1 MRWRLDL
8 FLVWLSVSASVLLAS
23 ACARHDY
30 LVQEVYE
37 QVRYSNQVDLLFI
50 FDNSQSM
57 GDEQAALVSNT
68 AAFVQSLSAAALQDR
83 ASPKRTLSDAV
94 RNYLF
99 FLDNFDRFVEPQL
112 GVTSTQV
119 NLTAQ
124 TLPAPG
130 EDGRLFLPYPD
141 EPQKPPYLTLD
152 DPDLIARFED
162 TLSAIGLSP
171 TGGVEQGLE
180 ALRRAICLASE
191 TPETLG
197 AADSTVSC
205 DDLLPDEQGLNQGFL
220 RDDVALVAV
229 IISDEGD
236 SSAAPVADYLD
247 FLERT
252 GRPVSIAAI
261 TPTLGTETEPACN
274 PETAPADTIE
284 RYREAAEGTGGLH
297 IPVCADFGQT
307 LADIRVLI
315 NRLLARFRLR
325 EIPDEDSLLVFVE
338 GREIPRD
345 STEGWSFNPGDNS
358 IEFHGGAVPDY
369 GMRIEV
375 YYRAVAAVDPRPLPF

>member
-1 MRWRLDL
+1 MQQRTSHFLPL
-8 FLVWLSVSASVLLAS
+8 FCVLAS
-23 ACARHDY
+23 CLACARHDY
-30 LVQEVYE
+30 LVQDVYE

-57 GDEQAALVSNT
+57 ADEQAALVANT
-68 AAFVQSLSAAALQDR
+68 ATFVQSLSAAALQDR
-83 ASPKRTLSDAV
+83 LSPKQSLTDAV

-112 GVTSTQV
+112 AVTSTQV

-124 TLPAPG
+124 TEPAPG
-130 EDGRLFLPYPD
+130 EDGRFFQPYPD
-141 EPQKPPYLTLD
+141 DPSRPSYLTLD
-152 DPDLIARFED
+152 DPDVIERFAD

-180 ALRRAICLASE
+180 ALRRAICLASD

-197 AADSTVSC
+197 AADSSVSC
-205 DDLLPDEQGLNQGFL
+205 DDLLPEEYGLNQGFL

-236 SSAAPVADYLD
+236 SSAAPVDDYLA
-247 FLERT
+247 FFERT
-252 GRPVSIAAI
+252 GRPISIAAI
-261 TPTLGTETEPACN
+261 APTLGSEQEAPCN
-274 PETAPADTIE
+274 PETAPAESIQ
-284 RYREAAEGTGGLH
+284 RYQAAADGTGGLH

-307 LADIRVLI
+307 LSDIRVLI

-325 EIPDEDSLLVFVE
+325 ELPAEDSLLVFVE

-345 STEGWSFNPGDNS
+345 DQNGWSFNPGDNS
-358 IEFHGGAVPDY
+358 IEFHGSAIPDY